1 MMCDYVSGN
10 VYQKDRKMSNEI
22 IEHEPNSN
30 QQPEQN
36 FVSENEHRKYTF
48 IVYGLYVASFFVL
61 PSIFVGVIIA
71 YIKRNETYGTVDYSH
86 MQYLIRTFWV
96 TLIGVVMGTFLII
109 IGIGWLILLAT
120 VIWFA
125 YRLIMGVMRLLDNQ
139 EVNPYVWF

>member
-30 QQPEQN
+30 QQPDHN

-61 PSIFVGVIIA
+61 ISWVSRSMRPNSPSFDI
-71 YIKRNETYGTVDYSH
+71 S
-86 MQYLIRTFWV
+86 
-96 TLIGVVMGTFLII
+96 
-109 IGIGWLILLAT
+109 IL
-120 VIWFA
+120 
-125 YRLIMGVMRLLDNQ
+125 
-139 EVNPYVWF
+139 

>member
-1 MMCDYVSGN
+1 
-10 VYQKDRKMSNEI
+10 MSNEI

-36 FVSENEHRKYTF
+36 FAGENEHRKYTF

-96 TLIGVVMGTFLII
+96 TLIGVVVGTFLII